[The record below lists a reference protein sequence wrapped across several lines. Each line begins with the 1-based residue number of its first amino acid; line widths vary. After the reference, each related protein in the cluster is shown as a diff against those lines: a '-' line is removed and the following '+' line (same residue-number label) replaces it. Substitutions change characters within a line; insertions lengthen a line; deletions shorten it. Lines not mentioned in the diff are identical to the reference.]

1 MPRLVLTRRAE
12 KDLRALPTAVREA
25 VAETL
30 SELAIDHEA
39 VGKPLLGRLSGTW
52 SARVGSYRILYT
64 VEASPRSTRLIV
76 RSIRHR
82 AVAYGS
88 EAG

>member
-12 KDLRALPTAVREA
+12 KDLRALPGAVREA

-30 SELAIDHEA
+30 DQLVVDHET
-39 VGKPLLGRLSGTW
+39 VGKPLLGRLEGTW

-64 VEASPRSTRLIV
+64 VEPSSRSTQLVV

-82 AVAYGS
+82 ASAY
-88 EAG
+88 

>member
-1 MPRLVLTRRAE
+1 M
-12 KDLRALPTAVREA
+12 
-25 VAETL
+25 

-52 SARVGSYRILYT
+52 SARLGSYRILYT
-64 VEASPRSTRLIV
+64 VEASPSTRLIV

-82 AVAYGS
+82 AAAYGS